1 MGKMIKF
8 IPNCITTTR
17 IIMSF
22 IFAYLAV
29 DLFAYGKGEL
39 ISLIIVFIAICFS
52 DLLDGK
58 IARRMGCIST
68 LGAKLDVFADLLY
81 IILSYTTLIILK
93 ILPIWF
99 LGFVCF
105 KFIEFVITSNF
116 INNHIK
122 SLKNPFVFDK
132 IGRIVSAMFF
142 IIPGI
147 TCIYKYLMP
156 YNNGYSNNFLLYTIF
171 VAGIYSS
178 FLRIKFCLY
187 IGRSKNVMELENLR
201 QENLLHNFDTKTVA

>member
-1 MGKMIKF
+1 MGKMVKF
-8 IPNCITTTR
+8 IPNGITTTR

-22 IFAYLAV
+22 IFVYLAV
-29 DLFAYGKGEL
+29 VQFEYGKGEFE
-39 ISLIIVFIAICFS
+39 SLIVVFLAICFS

-58 IARRMGCIST
+58 IARKMGWVST
-68 LGAKLDVFADLLY
+68 IGAKLDVFADLLY

-105 KFIEFVITSNF
+105 KFIEFVITSRF
-116 INNHIK
+116 INNNTE

-156 YNNGYSNNFLLYTIF
+156 DNKWYLINFLLYTISL
-171 VAGIYSS
+171 AGIYSS
-178 FLRIKFCLY
+178 FFRIKRCF
-187 IGRSKNVMELENLR
+187 ILR
-201 QENLLHNFDTKTVA
+201 YKQNCYVR